1 MVLTCR
7 FYEQRFPEID
17 DVVMVN
23 VRSIADM
30 GAYVH
35 LLEYNNIEGMI
46 LLSELSRRRIRYGVC
61 YPYHQQLLINILRSI
76 NKLIRVGRTEPVV
89 VIRVD
94 KDKGYIDLSK
104 RRVSKE
110 DIERCTEKYSKAKAV
125 NSIVRHV
132 AEILGY
138 KTNDELEELYRK
150 TAWYFES
157 KSKKQVVSV
166 FKYFHFD

>member
-1 MVLTCR
+1 M
-7 FYEQRFPEID
+7 
-17 DVVMVN
+17 
-23 VRSIADM
+23 
-30 GAYVH
+30 
-35 LLEYNNIEGMI
+35 
-46 LLSELSRRRIRYGVC
+46 
-61 YPYHQQLLINILRSI
+61 
-76 NKLIRVGRTEPVV
+76 

-138 KTNDELEELYRK
+138 KSNEELEELYRK

-157 KSKKQVVSV
+157 KSKKQVMIS
-166 FKYFHFD
+166 KYFHFDCNTTISRARRTITSSKPLLIPTFLLILAWRRTRKPSCWKTFRGS